1 MKRKLVF
8 KGREEKDKRVPKWLG
23 PVVRLLCKEMETRAA
38 VPHVLAGVESI
49 LCLPCPGGEKG
60 NEREMEGKLQALVAA
75 VWFLVVVRLRGV
87 EGQGFETMKRKNRVR
102 EVLAGARGNEGV
114 VERVESDEE
123 VWLGWE
129 EEVLERDVN
138 SWRKEI
144 VHKGWRELDWFTNV
158 GDGVGVEGDADTGED
173 ADADADIVMGEN
185 ESAVESAGGRA
196 RLGTMIQ
203 EQYCVTREKREAF
216 IEWKEMM
223 LAYIE
228 EVMAD
233 GYMDRDAAEV
243 DAQ

>member
-1 MKRKLVF
+1 
-8 KGREEKDKRVPKWLG
+8 
-23 PVVRLLCKEMETRAA
+23 
-38 VPHVLAGVESI
+38 
-49 LCLPCPGGEKG
+49 
-60 NEREMEGKLQALVAA
+60 MEGKLQALVAA